1 MKNQII
7 TVFTT
12 LSFLITALY
21 FQSAS
26 AEAMEA
32 GAWEMQSKIT
42 MQDMKT
48 GESKTMNEST
58 SKFCLTPAF
67 IAKDAYLT
75 PGLDKAKME
84 QKKAKCSISDE
95 LKSADSASWKMN
107 CKTQDGHE
115 VNALISNKVAAQQL
129 TSNVEQEVSQGGKK
143 VKMKIAMNGK
153 FIGKCTKEMPE
164 L

>member
-1 MKNQII
+1 MKNQLNMLL
-7 TVFTT
+7 TSLFC
-12 LSFLITALY
+12 LITALY
-21 FQSAS
+21 FQTAR

-42 MQDMKT
+42 MQDVKT

-95 LKSADSASWKMN
+95 L
-107 CKTQDGHE
+107 H
-115 VNALISNKVAAQQL
+115 IP
-129 TSNVEQEVSQGGKK
+129 
-143 VKMKIAMNGK
+143 
-153 FIGKCTKEMPE
+153 F
-164 L
+164 

>member
-1 MKNQII
+1 MKNQLFTLII
-7 TVFTT
+7 ALF
-12 LSFLITALY
+12 LLITAL
-21 FQSAS
+21 FMQSVR
-26 AEAMEA
+26 AESMTA

-58 SKFCLTPAF
+58 SKFCLTQAF

-84 QKKAKCSISDE
+84 QKKAKCTISDE
-95 LKSADSASWKMN
+95 KKSTGAASWKMN

-115 VNALISNKVAAQQL
+115 VNALISNTVSAQQM
-129 TSNVEQEVSQGGKK
+129 TSNVEQQVSQGDKT
-143 VKMKIAMNGK
+143 VKMNIAMNGK
-153 FIGKCTKEMPE
+153 FIGKCSKEMPE